1 MRFNFIT
8 ALLFAT
14 ALAQAAPVPASTAD
28 ATAIAGTD
36 DYDDQDLGLEARDGV
51 LSELEN
57 FENKPTPT
65 DQLYD

>member
-1 MRFNFIT
+1 MRFNFVA

-14 ALAQAAPVPASTAD
+14 ALARAAPAPAPAAD
-28 ATAIAGTD
+28 ATAITTTD